1 MYPDSERI
9 LELRQRLYPG
19 RENKYTPGG
28 MNCMKKSS
36 RVVKVLIA
44 SGASAGHLYPALA
57 FAQSLTLKRP
67 DAAIAFVTSRRG
79 IENALKGY
87 HYHIFYVRL
96 RPLSLNCMQCLQA
109 LYSLAGSF
117 LESFL
122 IIHKFRP
129 DIVVGFGSYVS
140 FPALLESAL
149 LRIPTLIHEQ
159 NVSLGLSNKLLSF
172 FVDKIAVSFKG
183 APSKPEKRVFTGNPL
198 RASLARRGRDEARGL
213 FNLGNAF
220 TLLVLGGS
228 QGAHR
233 INMEFREAV
242 RLLAE
247 RKEKLQ
253 FIHISGKNDYLSLK
267 EWYKCI
273 TIKYCLIDF
282 LNSIDMAYSAA
293 DLVVCRAGAGTLSE
307 LAYFKKAAIVIPYPY
322 ARGHQLENALQLKK
336 ENAGVVIEEKG
347 LSGPGLSEQ
356 ILRLMHSDDERKGLE
371 DNIQKF
377 AHPGAAGKLAE
388 LALSMVK

>member
-1 MYPDSERI
+1 
-9 LELRQRLYPG
+9 
-19 RENKYTPGG
+19 

-57 FAQSLTLKRP
+57 FAGALAAKNP
-67 DAAIAFVTSRRG
+67 DITIAFVTSKRG
-79 IENALKGY
+79 IESAIERYGY
-87 HYHIFYVRL
+87 QLFFVAL
-96 RPLSLNCMQCLQA
+96 RPLSFNGIKFLRS
-109 LYSLAGSF
+109 LYYLARSF
-117 LESFL
+117 IDSFF
-122 IIHKFRP
+122 IIQRFRP
-129 DIVVGFGSYVS
+129 GLVVGFGSYIS

-149 LRIPTLIHEQ
+149 LKIPTLIHEQ
-159 NVSLGLSNKLLSF
+159 NVSLGLSNKILSF

-183 APSKPEKRVFTGNPL
+183 APSKPAKRVFTGNPL
-198 RASLARRGRDEARGL
+198 RASLARRGREEARRFFGL
-213 FNLGNAF
+213 DEAF
-220 TLLVLGGS
+220 TLLVIGGS

-233 INMEFREAV
+233 INAEFKEAV
-242 RLLAE
+242 RILAE
-247 RKEKLQ
+247 RKEKFQ

-282 LNSIDMAYSAA
+282 LDAIDTAYSAA

-356 ILRLMHSDDERKGLE
+356 ILRLMHSDEGRKGLE

-377 AHPGAAGKLAE
+377 AHPDAAGKLAE